1 MCVED
6 WIEMLS
12 VVIPCQE
19 DGILLFPT
27 LKSIFSNQFL
37 PQDFEVLLICS
48 DSIHVSEKV
57 NQFPVQVYSGAFKG
71 QAQALNWGLER
82 TRGEIVCTTKPGCV
96 VASNWLS
103 EIARFLQHNSDVDG
117 VGGPVLP
124 CWEYGTKIQ
133 KLASQIFH
141 EEQGFPDSVT
151 ILKPG
156 DYQGLLHAT
165 NSAFRKE
172 VLTQIKF
179 DEFFSYDYDFDVCWK
194 LLRKGYRLAYNPEMK
209 VRYIFPLSMRDLL
222 NRYYCWGKEK
232 VVLQKKY
239 FPGIGFKSFLYAPY
253 NTVRSLL
260 QPSSLISTKKLLRFV
275 QHLAFNLG
283 CIRGYGVHKFESLA

>member
-1 MCVED
+1 
-6 WIEMLS
+6 MLS
-12 VVIPCQE
+12 VLIPCQE
-19 DGILLFPT
+19 DGLLLFPT
-27 LKSIFSNQFL
+27 LKSIFLNQFG

-48 DSIHVSEKV
+48 DGIPVSENVK
-57 NQFPVQVYSGAFKG
+57 QFPVQVYSGVFEG

-82 TRGEIVCTTKPGCV
+82 TRGDIVCTTKPGCV

-103 EIARFLQHNSDVDG
+103 EIARFLQHNPEVDG

-133 KLASQIFH
+133 KLASQIFY
-141 EEQGFPDSVT
+141 EEQGFPNLVT
-151 ILKPG
+151 ILKLG

-165 NSAFRKE
+165 NSAFRKQA
-172 VLTQIKF
+172 LTRIKF
-179 DEFFSYDYDFDVCWK
+179 DESFNYDYDFDVCWK
-194 LLRKGYRLAYNPEMK
+194 MLRKDCRLAYNPEME

-239 FPGIGFKSFLYAPY
+239 FPGMKFKSFLYTPY
-253 NTVRSLL
+253 NTVRALL
-260 QPSSLISTKKLLRFV
+260 ETSSVISTKKLLRFV

-283 CIRGYGVHKFESLA
+283 CLRGYGVHRFESLA